1 LLTTFKT
8 PNDLVIPRKTIPPPF
23 TFGSSPTPKKVDVDQ
38 TAKPNTRGLAIKKT
52 IVDDSGTS
60 KSSVHKS
67 VFGFLD
73 GEVSPIPA
81 SKKRPLPPK
90 MVQEN
95 GKEERGPPEKKNRK
109 EENLAGNPVET
120 QGVRS

>member
-1 LLTTFKT
+1 
-8 PNDLVIPRKTIPPPF
+8 
-23 TFGSSPTPKKVDVDQ
+23 
-38 TAKPNTRGLAIKKT
+38 
-52 IVDDSGTS
+52 
-60 KSSVHKS
+60 
-67 VFGFLD
+67 
-73 GEVSPIPA
+73 
-81 SKKRPLPPK
+81 

>member
-1 LLTTFKT
+1 
-8 PNDLVIPRKTIPPPF
+8 V
-23 TFGSSPTPKKVDVDQ
+23 
-38 TAKPNTRGLAIKKT
+38 KPHTRGLAIKKT